1 MYFTYGETEMNY
13 LSKKDKRLG
22 EAMACIGH
30 LERPVE
36 DDLFSSVVHQIVG
49 QQISMKAQA
58 TIWQRMLDA
67 LGDISAETICAAE
80 AESLQSLGLS
90 FRKVD
95 YIRDFAEKVRSGALD
110 LDALYGMDDEAVVE
124 ELVKLKG
131 IGRWTAEMLM
141 LFCMKRPN
149 IFSFDDLAIQRGL
162 RMLYRHKTLDRARF
176 ERYRRRYSP
185 YASTASLYLWAISG
199 GAIPELTDPAAKKGA
214 KKK

>member
-1 MYFTYGETEMNY
+1 MYFPYGEAEINY
-13 LSKKDKRLG
+13 LTKKDKRLG
-22 EAMACIGH
+22 EAMARIGY
-30 LERPVE
+30 LERAVE

-58 TIWQRMLDA
+58 TIWQRMVDA
-67 LGDISAETICAAE
+67 FGAVSAETICAAAPE
-80 AESLQSLGLS
+80 ELQSLGLS

-110 LDALYGMDDEAVVE
+110 LDALYNMDDEAVVA
-124 ELVKLKG
+124 ELIKLKG

-141 LFCMKRPN
+141 LFCMKRSN
-149 IFSFDDLAIQRGL
+149 IFSYDDLAIQRGL
-162 RMLYRHKTLDRARF
+162 RMLYRHKTIDRTRF

-199 GAIPELTDPAAKKGA
+199 GAIPELSDPAAKKGG
-214 KKK
+214 KK